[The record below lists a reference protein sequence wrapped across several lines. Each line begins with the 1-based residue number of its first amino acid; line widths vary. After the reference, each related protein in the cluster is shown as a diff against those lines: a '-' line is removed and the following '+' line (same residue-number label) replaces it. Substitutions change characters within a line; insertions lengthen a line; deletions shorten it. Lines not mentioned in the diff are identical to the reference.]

1 MSTTSIFVNIP
12 TTDLERS
19 KAFYEA
25 LGYRVNP
32 MFTDE
37 NAACVVLDEN
47 VYFMV
52 LTREYLG
59 TFTVKQFIDPKTQA
73 QVSIALTCDSRE
85 GVDEMLAKALAAGG
99 SEPRPVQD
107 YGFMYSRDLE
117 DPDGNIL
124 GFLFMEPAA
133 AEKGPEAY
141 LAEQGGSAPAPAASA
156 SSTSA

>member
-1 MSTTSIFVNIP
+1 MTATSIFVNLP
-12 TTDLERS
+12 TTDLDRS

-25 LGYRVNP
+25 LGFRINP
-32 MFTDE
+32 LFTDE
-37 NAACVVLDEN
+37 NAACVVLDDN
-47 VYFMV
+47 IYFMV

-59 TFTVKQFIDPKTQA
+59 TFTDKQIIDPKTHA
-73 QVSIALTCDSRE
+73 QTSIAFTRDSRDA
-85 GVDEMLAKALAAGG
+85 VDEILAKGLAAGG
-99 SEPRPVQD
+99 TEPREAQD

-141 LAEQGGSAPAPAASA
+141 MAEQGASAP
-156 SSTSA
+156 STSA